1 MIINLWAISKGQRDV
16 VMKNKLL
23 PVKLNLFQRD
33 SRFCYKY
40 FQGLKAPLHCRMSV
54 PSKQVQQAILHLCDP
69 SGTKPPDKTFLI
81 LKKDGREK
89 EKELGTNSCPTV
101 VSGEIPSNH
110 PARVL
115 FTKTSAV
122 GEIPGKG
129 PALTASLNICISK
142 Q

>member
-54 PSKQVQQAILHLCDP
+54 PSKSSKP
-69 SGTKPPDKTFLI
+69 SSICVTLRVPMPPDKTFLI